1 MWMYLL
7 LLWPIVGWVRLY
19 FAYREMQRR
28 SRVPISLDMQAVV
41 MAAVFP
47 FFSK

>member
-1 MWMYLL
+1 MWIYLL

-19 FAYREMQRR
+19 LAYEEMKRR
-28 SRVPISLDMQAVV
+28 SKATVTLDMQAVI